1 MFTKTITVLLVE
13 DNPGDARLIRE
24 MLATQ
29 EDANFR
35 LEWVDRLADG
45 LERLDRGGVD
55 VVLLDLGLPD
65 SYGLDTFIRAYAR
78 SPRVPFVVLT
88 GLADETVGVIAVRQG
103 AQDYLIK
110 GEVEGGLLLRS
121 IRYAAERKRTE
132 EALRESEES
141 YRLLVNQVPAVVF
154 KGYEDWRVDFFDE
167 KVEAL
172 TGYSKEDFD
181 SRRLKWCDVILP
193 EDLDYASSIFIDA
206 LKTNRA
212 YVREHRIRRK
222 DGEIRWIQ
230 CRGQIFCD
238 AQGKIDYISGVTFDI
253 TDRKRIE
260 EALREARDALEQRVA
275 DRTADLSRV
284 VGQLQQEVERRR
296 QAEEDLQKAHDDLE
310 LKVAMRTAELAQ
322 TNQQLQQ
329 EVNERRRAEEAL
341 EAEHQRLFSLLD
353 ALPAFVYVKAKDY
366 SIRFANRI
374 FRETF
379 GSPDVKRCYEVVHQ
393 REEPCPDCPSFKVL
407 MTNMSQDWEMT
418 WANGTRIY
426 QVFNYPFADID
437 GSPLVLTLGVD
448 ITARKWAE
456 EELKVSEA
464 RFRELFK
471 SMSNGVAVFKARDEG
486 RDFVFTDYNRAAEL
500 IDKIKKEDL
509 LGRSVLEI
517 FPGVRDFGLF
527 EVFQRVWRTGKAE
540 RHPVS
545 FYQDQRVQGWRE
557 NYVYKLA
564 SGEIVSVFED
574 ITERKQAEESLRQSE
589 ARLAEAQRI
598 VHLGSWEWDVANNEA
613 IWSDEMFR
621 ILNMPVQERGLN
633 YKEFF
638 EQIHPEDRE
647 KTRKAIDA
655 ALAGAKPYSEDI
667 RILPKGGGV
676 KTVSIAAEVI
686 FDGTTKKPVRMQGT
700 LQDITE
706 RRTAEVLLQESE
718 KNLRYL
724 ASQLLTAQEKERKR
738 ISRDLHDVLGQS
750 LLCLKLQARAVGKE
764 IETAPQQIKSGY
776 DQMLSDLDDLID
788 TVRRLS
794 RDISPQVLE
803 DLGITSAFK
812 NLFNKFK
819 KHHGMKNCTLD
830 IDEIDGL
837 FSQEDQIN
845 IYRIF
850 QEALTNI
857 GKYARA
863 TQISGIVKRREDEVF
878 FQVEDDGLGFD
889 VDRVLT
895 VNPAGRGMGLASMQE
910 RARMLGGR
918 LHLWSEMGK
927 GTRISF
933 SIPLAQNLRRPIRSN

>member
-1 MFTKTITVLLVE
+1 MLTQTIKVLLVE

-24 MLATQ
+24 MLAAAG
-29 EDANFR
+29 ENFQ
-35 LEWVDRLADG
+35 LEWVDRLDDG

-65 SYGLDTFIRAYAR
+65 SQGLDTFISAAWHC
-78 SPRVPFVVLT
+78 PRVPFVVLT
-88 GLADETVGVIAVRQG
+88 GLADESVGVAAVRQG

-110 GEVEGGLLLRS
+110 GEVEAGLLLRAV
-121 IRYAAERKRTE
+121 RYAAERMRAA
-132 EALRESEES
+132 EALRQGEEN

-154 KGYEDWRVDFFDE
+154 KGYEDWSMDFFDD

-172 TGYSKEDFD
+172 TGYSKDDFD
-181 SRRLKWCDVILP
+181 SRRRKWCDVILP
-193 EDLDYASSIFIDA
+193 EDLESASRVFTDA

-212 YVREHRIRRK
+212 YVHEHHIRRK

-238 AQGKIDYISGVTFDI
+238 ARGKIDYISGVTFDI
-253 TDRKRIE
+253 TDRKRVE
-260 EALREARDALEQRVA
+260 EALREAHDALEQRVA

-284 VGQLQQEVERRR
+284 VGQLQQEVERRK
-296 QAEEDLQKAHDDLE
+296 QAEEALQKAHDDLE

-322 TNQQLQQ
+322 TNLVLQE
-329 EVNERRRAEEAL
+329 EVQERRRAEEAA
-341 EAEHQRLFSLLD
+341 EAEHQRLYSLLD
-353 ALPAFVYVKAKDY
+353 ALPAFVYLTAPDY

-379 GSPDVKRCYEVVHQ
+379 GSWDGKPCHEVVHK

-407 MTNMSQDWEMT
+407 KTNMPQDWEMT
-418 WANGTRIY
+418 WANGSRMY

-437 GSPLVLTLGVD
+437 GSPLVLILGVD

-456 EELKVSEA
+456 EALK
-464 RFRELFK
+464 
-471 SMSNGVAVFKARDEG
+471 
-486 RDFVFTDYNRAAEL
+486 
-500 IDKIKKEDL
+500 
-509 LGRSVLEI
+509 
-517 FPGVRDFGLF
+517 
-527 EVFQRVWRTGKAE
+527 
-540 RHPVS
+540 
-545 FYQDQRVQGWRE
+545 
-557 NYVYKLA
+557 
-564 SGEIVSVFED
+564 
-574 ITERKQAEESLRQSE
+574 
-589 ARLAEAQRI
+589 
-598 VHLGSWEWDVANNEA
+598 
-613 IWSDEMFR
+613 
-621 ILNMPVQERGLN
+621 
-633 YKEFF
+633 
-638 EQIHPEDRE
+638 
-647 KTRKAIDA
+647 
-655 ALAGAKPYSEDI
+655 
-667 RILPKGGGV
+667 
-676 KTVSIAAEVI
+676 
-686 FDGTTKKPVRMQGT
+686 
-700 LQDITE
+700 
-706 RRTAEVLLQESE
+706 ESE

-724 ASQLLTAQEKERKR
+724 ASQLLSAQEKERRR
-738 ISRDLHDVLGQS
+738 ISRDLHDVLGQA
-750 LLCLKLQARAVGKE
+750 LLCLKIQARAVGKE
-764 IETAPQQIKSGY
+764 IETAPQKLKGDY
-776 DQMLSDLDDLID
+776 DQMLADLDDLID

-819 KHHGMKNCTLD
+819 KHHEIKKCTLN

-863 TQISGIVKRREDEVF
+863 TQVSGIVQRRGDEVF

-889 VDRVLT
+889 VHRILT
-895 VNPAGRGMGLASMQE
+895 VNPAGRGMGLASMRE

-933 SIPLAQNLRRPIRSN
+933 SILLSQKLRKPILSN